1 MRIPQSGPETVSV
14 VAGQSPDRRRTPVVA
29 LASGLALCLLVFA
42 IVPSVQAAPPTPIAQ
57 AAGGPSGGDCF
68 LGICDPSA
76 WLQDAVGRI
85 LTNVL
90 GGLISGLGSIPG
102 AIAAFP
108 DDTDFLLRTP
118 EALSYRNDQVQ
129 QFASATR
136 VLGNGL
142 LAVVTLVG
150 GYNVLLRP
158 YLGAAY
164 PGAYEFVPRLLLG
177 GILVNT
183 ASWWTRLAIDVNNA
197 ACAFFGAG
205 PPPTLEDAF
214 WRASFPTNLLVG
226 LIYVVMGLLL
236 VLQQLMRLALVDV
249 LLVLAPLAALCW
261 ILPQTHGWGRL
272 WGSLFVGTVFAQC
285 VQVLALRIGFN
296 LATSMP
302 PLSAAG
308 LVQPL
313 LGIAVLALVLKIPGL
328 MRGGS
333 GGGSLVSSLVGTA
346 AGAIVGSGTS
356 RLVLGALGSAGARA
370 SAATPV
376 RTHAAASQ
384 LSLPLAM
391 GVPAGKGNEQ
401 LSLPVAL
408 PHSTGRDG

>member
-1 MRIPQSGPETVSV
+1 MCTKQIAAATQSARAQTRHYAKRI
-14 VAGQSPDRRRTPVVA
+14 RR
-29 LASGLALCLLVFA
+29 LATGFALCAALCV
-42 IVPSVQAAPPTPIAQ
+42 VTPTVQAAQPTTIAQSTGAPTP
-57 AAGGPSGGDCF
+57 GDCF
-68 LGICDPSA
+68 LGICDPAA

-90 GGLISGLGSIPG
+90 GGLIGGIGSIPG

-108 DDTDFLLRTP
+108 NDTDFLLRTP

-129 QFASATR
+129 QFVAATR
-136 VLGNGL
+136 VLANGL
-142 LAVVTLVG
+142 LAVVVLVS

-164 PGAYEFVPRLLLG
+164 PGALEFVPRLLLG

-183 ASWWTRLAIDVNNA
+183 ASWWTTLAIDVNNA

-205 PPPTLEDAF
+205 PPPTLDDAF

-236 VLQQLMRLALVDV
+236 VFQQLMRLALVDV

-272 WGSLFVGTVFAQC
+272 WGSLFIGTVFAQC
-285 VQVLALRIGFN
+285 IQVLALRLGFN
-296 LATSMP
+296 LATSIP

-308 LVQPL
+308 SCNRFS
-313 LGIAVLALVLKIPGL
+313 A
-328 MRGGS
+328 
-333 GGGSLVSSLVGTA
+333 SLYWRWS
-346 AGAIVGSGTS
+346 
-356 RLVLGALGSAGARA
+356 
-370 SAATPV
+370 
-376 RTHAAASQ
+376 
-384 LSLPLAM
+384 
-391 GVPAGKGNEQ
+391 
-401 LSLPVAL
+401 
-408 PHSTGRDG
+408 

>member
-1 MRIPQSGPETVSV
+1 MGSDRCQPLRLTIRIRA
-14 VAGQSPDRRRTPVVA
+14 VATA
-29 LASGLALCLLVFA
+29 FAVFA
-42 IVPSVQAAPPTPIAQ
+42 VLSIATPTAQAAQPTPIAQ
-57 AAGGPSGGDCF
+57 SASGPTGGDCF
-68 LGICDPSA
+68 LGICDPA
-76 WLQDAVGRI
+76 TWLQDAVGRI

-90 GGLISGLGSIPG
+90 GGLIGGLGSIPG

-118 EALSYRNDQVQ
+118 EALSYRNDQVR
-129 QFASATR
+129 QFVSATR
-136 VLGNGL
+136 VLANSL
-142 LAVVTLVG
+142 LAVVTLVS

-164 PGAYEFVPRLLLG
+164 PGALEFVPRLLLG

-183 ASWWTRLAIDVNNA
+183 ASWWTTLAIDVNNA
-197 ACAFFGAG
+197 ACGVFGAG
-205 PPPTLEDAF
+205 PPPTLDDAF

-236 VLQQLMRLALVDV
+236 VFQQLMRLALVDV

-272 WGSLFVGTVFAQC
+272 WGSLFIGTVFAQC
-285 VQVLALRIGFN
+285 VQVLALQLGFN
-296 LATSMP
+296 LATSIP

-328 MRGGS
+328 MRGG
-333 GGGSLVSSLVGTA
+333 GGGGTLVSSLIGSA
-346 AGAIVGSGTS
+346 AGAVLGSGTS
-356 RLVLGALGSAGARA
+356 RLVLGAGARA
-370 SAATPV
+370 TAVRAATP
-376 RTHAAASQ
+376 RPGASQ
-384 LSLPLAM
+384 LTLPM
-391 GVPAGKGNEQ
+391 SVGVRAGNGNEQ
-401 LSLPVAL
+401 LSLPVSVSQSAN
-408 PHSTGRDG
+408 HNA